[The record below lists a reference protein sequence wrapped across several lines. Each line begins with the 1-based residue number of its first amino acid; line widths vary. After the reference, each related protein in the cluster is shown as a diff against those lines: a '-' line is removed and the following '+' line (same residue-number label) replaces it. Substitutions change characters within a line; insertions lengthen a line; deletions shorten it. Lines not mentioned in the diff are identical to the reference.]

1 MTENEKHPVDR
12 RVRKTRKL
20 LKQGLITLMMEK
32 DINAITINELVQLID
47 INRGTFYLHCRD
59 LHDLLSQIQD
69 EVMAELQTILSGY
82 TAEDMKNEDLPFF
95 IDILKYIKENADL
108 FVLLLRKNGDTS
120 FLNKLKRTVEESCF
134 EQLKS
139 IYQKENPYSYAVF
152 ATFAVSGSIGVI
164 QLWLEN
170 GHKEPV
176 DEVAKALSTLVESG
190 IGFLS
195 IS

>member
-1 MTENEKHPVDR
+1 MPEKEKHPVDR

-120 FLNKLKRTVEESCF
+120 FLNKLKRTAEESCF

-176 DEVAKALSTLVESG
+176 DEVAKALSTLVDSG